1 MEATE
6 VSSGRWSESSRYVNK
21 RRSKS
26 SDFWIYFLNGNS
38 TCYYLHKQRRWKFI
52 FFFFLQNFKIFL
64 QNGNFS
70 KIKNFSFYFWL
81 TKIILHFFLLQFE
94 PLEFVKELQ
103 MFFQIRF
110 ETKCWCSC
118 LSANCRTFGEKSKQI
133 SVVKCFDLKPFTW
146 FISSGFWHRV
156 LKITKFSFQSFSCQS
171 YEALLVSLLTRST
184 RHKVLFDFRL
194 KCRCARTKNRIRQSE
209 KLFENKFN

>member
-1 MEATE
+1 METRLVINCTNSGAE
-6 VSSGRWSESSRYVNK
+6 NLFSSFFCKISR
-21 RRSKS
+21 
-26 SDFWIYFLNGNS
+26 
-38 TCYYLHKQRRWKFI
+38 
-52 FFFFLQNFKIFL
+52 FFFRMEIFL
-64 QNGNFS
+64 KL
-70 KIKNFSFYFWL
+70 KIFSFYFWL

-103 MFFQIRF
+103 MFFRIRF